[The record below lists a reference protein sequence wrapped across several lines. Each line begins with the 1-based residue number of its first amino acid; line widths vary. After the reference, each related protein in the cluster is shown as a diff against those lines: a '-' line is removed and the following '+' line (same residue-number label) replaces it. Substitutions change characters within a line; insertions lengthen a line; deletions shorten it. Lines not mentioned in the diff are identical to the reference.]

1 MGSLYTVRLPKMPI
15 ADVAK
20 AAFLT
25 KEKGNGG
32 RYLRT
37 VKGGGMIKLTTNL
50 DDVQLSCIR
59 AQ

>member
-1 MGSLYTVRLPKMPI
+1 MTI

-20 AAFLT
+20 AARLT

-37 VKGGGMIKLTTNL
+37 VKGGGMIELKTNM
-50 DDVQLSCIR
+50 DDVQPSCIR